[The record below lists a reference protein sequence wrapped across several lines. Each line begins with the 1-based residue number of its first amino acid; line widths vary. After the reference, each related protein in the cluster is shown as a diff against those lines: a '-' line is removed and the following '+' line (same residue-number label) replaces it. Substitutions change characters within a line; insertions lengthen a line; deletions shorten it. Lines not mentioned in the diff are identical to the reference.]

1 MGSELTSSATVRRL
15 SVAAAVFL
23 SLGLIA
29 GIGTYLARTTS
40 SARAKVIS
48 EYEARAITSA
58 DLIAGTL
65 AGSDAKTRATGEDS
79 FAGDLADLRA
89 QIGRQHVGAPWYA
102 VLDADGDRLIAD
114 PVTKEAETADLAAD
128 AGFRIANQTGKL
140 ALGEVRT
147 DSGGSYALAFQPYD
161 TPSGRRML
169 ALPVG
174 LTDLSTI
181 LAGALDRTSSIS
193 YVVDESGRVVV
204 SSQDGAAGLPLADTA
219 LLAAA
224 KQNTHGVLGDRYFVA
239 RPVGGS
245 DWRLILTTSSSK
257 LLAPVQANARVAWQM
272 FTAFAIAMVIIVL
285 IGYSVLRGS
294 ARLAQAR
301 MHDAL
306 TGLPNR
312 ALFLERADAVVAD
325 WRRKRPTGDTG
336 PVAALFL
343 DLDGFKPV
351 NDTYGHAAGDAL
363 LKQVAL
369 RLVDATRPE
378 DMVSRFGGD
387 EFIVLCRKLHTE
399 QDVVAVADRIRE
411 YVSEPFEIDGH
422 TVRIGVSIGV
432 AMLDEQAPEVAAL
445 IHHADL
451 ALYRAKEGGRG
462 RVEVFENSRT
472 NQEPAGSSLGPAN
485 RRPR

>member
-15 SVAAAVFL
+15 GVAAAVLL
-23 SLGLIA
+23 SVGLIA

-48 EYEARAITSA
+48 EYETRAITSA

-65 AGSDAKTRATGEDS
+65 AGSDSKTRATGEDS

-89 QIGRQHVGAPWYA
+89 QIGRQEVGAPWYA
-102 VLDADGDRLIAD
+102 VLEADGDRLIAD
-114 PVTKEAETADLAAD
+114 PVTKEAETAGLAAD
-128 AGFRIANQTGKL
+128 AGFRIATRTGKL
-140 ALGEVRT
+140 AFGEVRT
-147 DSGGSYALAFQPYD
+147 DAGGSYALAFQPFD
-161 TPSGRRML
+161 TPRGGRML
-169 ALPVG
+169 AIPVS
-174 LTDLSTI
+174 LADLSTI
-181 LAGALDRTSSIS
+181 LAGTLDRTFSTS
-193 YVVDESGRVVV
+193 YVVDEYGRIVV
-204 SSQDGAAGLPLADTA
+204 SSQDGLAGSPLADTA

-224 KQNTHGVLGDRYFVA
+224 TRSTHGAHGDRYFVA
-239 RPVGGS
+239 RPVAGS
-245 DWRLILTTSSSK
+245 DWRLILTTSTSK
-257 LLAPVQANARVAWQM
+257 LLAPVQANAKAAWLM

-312 ALFLERADAVVAD
+312 ALFLERADAVIAD
-325 WRRKRPTGDTG
+325 WRRKRLTGDTG

-369 RLVDATRPE
+369 RLIEATRPE

-387 EFIVLCRKLHTE
+387 EFLVLCRKLHTE
-399 QDVVAVADRIRE
+399 QDAVAVADRIRD
-411 YVSEPFEIDGH
+411 YVSEPFEIDGR

-432 AMLDEQAPEVAAL
+432 AMLDEQAPEAAAL
-445 IHHADL
+445 IHRADL

-462 RVEVFENSRT
+462 RVEVFESPAT
-472 NQEPAGSSLGPAN
+472 PEPSASSLGPADHSS
-485 RRPR
+485 R